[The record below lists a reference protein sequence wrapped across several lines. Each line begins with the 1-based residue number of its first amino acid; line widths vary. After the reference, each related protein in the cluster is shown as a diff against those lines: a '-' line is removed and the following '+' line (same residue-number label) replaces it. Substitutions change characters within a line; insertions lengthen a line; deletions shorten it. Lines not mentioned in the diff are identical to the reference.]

1 MLCLTPYS
9 FSAALYE
16 ALVYWLPRSEW
27 STAPLYFASQLPV
40 LLSRAHCVF
49 VNSVHVYDDKIIVLF
64 NYKDGEK
71 CISLDELGD
80 KEKKSNTQNKCSTL
94 IKSGDPSGNRT
105 RDTLIKSQVLYR
117 LS

>member
-1 MLCLTPYS
+1 MCIFIPLFATAIPRPHGGS
-9 FSAALYE
+9 FI
-16 ALVYWLPRSEW
+16 
-27 STAPLYFASQLPV
+27 FPV
-40 LLSRAHCVF
+40 RLIDVF
-49 VNSVHVYDDKIIVLF
+49 VNSVHVYDDKIIVLV

-80 KEKKSNTQNKCSTL
+80 KEKKPSTQNKCSTL
-94 IKSGDPSGNRT
+94 IMSGDPSGNRT